1 MNSDELEL
9 ITETAGRLFEQD
21 NRYALVDELVS
32 AGLEDELRSD
42 DELVGALMT
51 LQGRAGATSTLL
63 SLIVSG
69 SAFDPSWTA
78 VLPLL
83 GTHAVPGQRQGDLA
97 VDGLA
102 INPHKGGPYLVYTP
116 EGAVL
121 VSSDAVTTTP
131 ANGIDPELGL
141 HSVIGT
147 VALGSCTPVDGLRWD
162 DAEVRAL
169 RALAYE
175 LIGLAERA
183 LTRAVE
189 HVTERK
195 QFGTAIGTFQV
206 VQHRLVDANT
216 ALAAAKAVL
225 ESTRGAD
232 DLLAALAAK
241 AWAGRAAREAVDAAQ
256 QFCGAMG
263 FTWEFGLHQLVRR
276 ITVVET
282 LFGDSEQVIEEIGNT
297 LVGRSDAPRLAAL

>member
-1 MNSDELEL
+1 MNADEREL
-9 ITETAGRLFEQD
+9 ITETAARLFEQP
-21 NRYALVDELVS
+21 NRYALVDELVG
-32 AGLEDELRSD
+32 AGLEEELHSD
-42 DELVGALMT
+42 DELVDALMT

-69 SAFDPSWTA
+69 SAFDTSWTA

-83 GTHAVPGQRQGDLA
+83 GTHTAPGLRQGDIA

-102 INPHKGGPYLVYTP
+102 INPHKAGPFLVHTA

-141 HSVIGT
+141 HTVIGT
-147 VALGSCTPVDGLRWD
+147 ASLRTCTPVDGLRWD
-162 DAEVRAL
+162 EVEVRAL
-169 RALAYE
+169 RAVAHE

-183 LTRAVE
+183 LGRAVE

-195 QFGTAIGTFQV
+195 QFGKAIGAFQV

-216 ALAAAKAVL
+216 ALAAAKAVV
-225 ESTRGAD
+225 ESTRGSG

-263 FTWEFGLHQLVRR
+263 FTWEFGLHELVRR
-276 ITVVET
+276 ITVVEA
-282 LFGDSEQVIEEIGNT
+282 LFGDSDQVIDEIGDI
-297 LVGRSDAPRLAAL
+297 LVGRSDAPRLATL